1 MAQRL
6 RTDWLLFFTVVVFVC
21 FGLVIAYSASSMV
34 ATLKYGKPSHYFLL
48 RQAGWAL
55 VSFFALMYFKRMD
68 YGKLRSPVWAFGSVG
83 AILMLLAL
91 VYFLDPRNHRWI
103 RLGPLSA
110 QPLEFAKPSLVIFL
124 AWFVSR
130 RLPAINNLHTL
141 IPAAMAL
148 SMMAFAI
155 VFADF
160 GTTVVLVVT
169 AGTVFFVAGLGW
181 RAILVSTTAGMVFL
195 LAAVLAKPYRVNR
208 VINFLDPDYT
218 YLGLIDRHQRLK
230 KYAET
235 SVTTRDSTYQARQ
248 SKIAVGSGGVFGLG
262 LMQGKQKLLY
272 LPEAHTDFVYAVIG
286 EELGLWGCSA
296 VLFGFLIIARQG
308 LRLFWTAP
316 DDFGRYLALGI
327 TVCVVVQA
335 FMNMS
340 VVLDLGPTKGIP
352 LPMISHGGSSLL
364 ATLIMLGMLLS
375 VSEHAG

>member
-1 MAQRL
+1 
-6 RTDWLLFFTVVVFVC
+6 LLFFTVVVFVC

-48 RQAGWAL
+48 RQSGWAL

-83 AILMLLAL
+83 VMLILLAI
-91 VYFLDPRNHRWI
+91 VYFVDPRNHRWI
-103 RLGPLSA
+103 RLGPLSV
-110 QPLEFAKPSLVIFL
+110 QPLEFAKPALVIFL

-148 SMMAFAI
+148 SVMAFAI

-181 RAILVSTTAGMVFL
+181 RAILFSTAAGMAFL

-218 YLGLIDRHQRLK
+218 YLGLIDPHQKLR
-230 KYAET
+230 KYGET

-286 EELGLWGCSA
+286 EELGLWGCFA

-316 DDFGRYLALGI
+316 DDFGRYLALGV

-375 VSEHAG
+375 VSEHAE